1 MKSIS
6 GENTFEKEISETK
19 DIFNIQSQIAQSI
32 AAELKATITP
42 EEKQLIEKIP
52 TTNLTAYDFYQR
64 GREEHTK
71 YWIDNRNKAALQK
84 AEDLYRKALKYDS
97 TFAQAYSGLARVYW
111 DKHYWKE
118 KEYFSENFMDS
129 VLILTNI
136 ALSFDNQL
144 SEAYTLRG
152 RYYSEIGK
160 PEQAIEE
167 FDKAIK
173 LNPND
178 WMAYYEKGEFYWD
191 ADLVNTINYLQ
202 KAASINRGAE
212 LPSLLGKIGEAYFNA
227 GFPEKS
233 KYYYQEE
240 LKLDGDSSNYYWNLA
255 IDESSLRN
263 FDKSIEFEVKGYAID
278 STYYGILI
286 MIGDGY
292 SWLGKYKESLKY
304 YKKYYERLKT
314 QEQSIKTVCTV

>member
-1 MKSIS
+1 MK
-6 GENTFEKEISETK
+6 KH
-19 DIFNIQSQIAQSI
+19 
-32 AAELKATITP
+32 LLP
-42 EEKQLIEKIP
+42 
-52 TTNLTAYDFYQR
+52 NLTAYDFYQQ

-71 YWIDNRNKAALQK
+71 YWIDHRNTAALQK
-84 AEDLYRKALKYDS
+84 AEDFYHKALKYDS
-97 TFAQAYSGLARVYW
+97 TFAQAYSGLARLYW

-152 RYYSEIGK
+152 RYYSETGK

-212 LPSLLGKIGEAYFNA
+212 LPSLLGEIGEAYFCA

-255 IDESSLRN
+255 FDEFCLEISTNLSNLE
-263 FDKSIEFEVKGYAID
+263 IKGYAID
-278 STYYGILI
+278 STNNGILI
-286 MIGDGY
+286 L
-292 SWLGKYKESLKY
+292 LGHNYAGLGQ
-304 YKKYYERLKT
+304 YERI
-314 QEQSIKTVCTV
+314 IKIL